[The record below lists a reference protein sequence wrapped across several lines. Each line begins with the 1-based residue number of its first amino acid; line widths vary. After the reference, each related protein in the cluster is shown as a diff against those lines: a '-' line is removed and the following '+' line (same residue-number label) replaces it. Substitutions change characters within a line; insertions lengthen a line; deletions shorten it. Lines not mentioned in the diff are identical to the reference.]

1 MAIRAALV
9 EYPNGRCT
17 AFADQLCF
25 AACALFRKICVDA
38 HQAMGC
44 SAMVVDSTGDKR
56 SGNIHGAAQS
66 NLHFYVNWA
75 KEHLD
80 EMDATSNI
88 TRVRPAE

>member
-17 AFADQLCF
+17 AFATNCALRT
-25 AACALFRKICVDA
+25 CALFRKICVDA

-56 SGNIHGAAQS
+56 SAISTERRKAIS
-66 NLHFYVNWA
+66 
-75 KEHLD
+75 
-80 EMDATSNI
+80 TS
-88 TRVRPAE
+88 T